1 MRSITFVNKLSSG
14 LSHFQKHVN
23 HHSQSSLQSFMQS
36 GYGFQRTYSTLNAV
50 KSQTELSD
58 RLRRKKQMSKLVK
71 LQSNPTTSE
80 YRKSGEKKSN
90 PRSSRE
96 NTKIDDQIDERP
108 SYRLINKSEK
118 SLEERAESFN
128 HDHKARTQE
137 HELKRLEKE
146 HFRNVGY
153 KLFSLKLIYPSSSF
167 F

>member
-1 MRSITFVNKLSSG
+1 MRSITFANKLSSG

-23 HHSQSSLQSFMQS
+23 HHSQSHLQSFMQS
-36 GYGFQRTYSTLNAV
+36 GNVFQRTYLSTLNAL
-50 KSQTELSD
+50 KSQAELSE

-71 LQSNPTTSE
+71 LQSNPTND

-90 PRSSRE
+90 FRSSRE
-96 NTKIDDQIDERP
+96 NTKKDDQIDERP

-118 SLEERAESFN
+118 SLEEKAESFDHY
-128 HDHKARTQE
+128 HDATSQE
-137 HELKRLEKE
+137 NELKRLEKE

-153 KLFSLKLIYPSSSF
+153 KLYQLKIQFISIF